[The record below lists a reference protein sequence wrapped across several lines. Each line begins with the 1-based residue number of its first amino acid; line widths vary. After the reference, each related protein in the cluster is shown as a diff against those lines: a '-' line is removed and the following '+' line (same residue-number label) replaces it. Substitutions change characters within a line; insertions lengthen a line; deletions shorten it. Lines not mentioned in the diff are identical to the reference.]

1 MARYRACQAVKDI
14 VDPLSK
20 KGFVWGLI
28 HQDKID
34 KQINVAQS
42 KITDVFGLFNVS
54 RILCTSTQD

>member
-1 MARYRACQAVKDI
+1 MMGYSACQSVKDI

-20 KGFVWGLI
+20 KGFVWALI

-42 KITDVFGLFNVS
+42 KITDVFGLFNVG
-54 RILCTSTQD
+54 RMLC